1 MDIIVNKVSCYRSDE
16 NNFNMLFSFLE
27 THCAV
32 SAYNVSSMYKI
43 SKNLWQITYYG
54 GYVKYYKFGPIFN
67 YGNDKVAL
75 SRKLG
80 SDLNITYVETTFKDV
95 KSVIKDIFPIEDRVQ
110 FVRISNQE
118 ILIHELCYAK
128 DYLNILSGKYPY
140 FRVKL
145 LVGEEAKASGVVKV
159 VNKMLS
165 DQIRDLELTI
175 KSTEAGLVAKR
186 NLLNELLLKQSES
199 EKV

>member
-1 MDIIVNKVSCYRSDE
+1 MYLLCIK
-16 NNFNMLFSFLE
+16 FL
-27 THCAV
+27 
-32 SAYNVSSMYKI
+32 KI
-43 SKNLWQITYYG
+43 YG
-54 GYVKYYKFGPIFN
+54 RLKYYKFGPIFN

-95 KSVIKDIFPIEDRVQ
+95 KSVIKDIFPIEDRVH

>member
-1 MDIIVNKVSCYRSDE
+1 
-16 NNFNMLFSFLE
+16 MLNRLSKTFSL
-27 THCAV
+27 
-32 SAYNVSSMYKI
+32 
-43 SKNLWQITYYG
+43 
-54 GYVKYYKFGPIFN
+54 
-67 YGNDKVAL
+67 
-75 SRKLG
+75 
-80 SDLNITYVETTFKDV
+80 
-95 KSVIKDIFPIEDRVQ
+95 
-110 FVRISNQE
+110 
-118 ILIHELCYAK
+118 
-128 DYLNILSGKYPY
+128 
-140 FRVKL
+140 VKL

>member
-1 MDIIVNKVSCYRSDE
+1 M
-16 NNFNMLFSFLE
+16 
-27 THCAV
+27 
-32 SAYNVSSMYKI
+32 
-43 SKNLWQITYYG
+43 
-54 GYVKYYKFGPIFN
+54 
-67 YGNDKVAL
+67 

-80 SDLNITYVETTFKDV
+80 SDV
-95 KSVIKDIFPIEDRVQ
+95 KSVIKDIFPIEDRVH
-110 FVRISNQE
+110 FERISN
-118 ILIHELCYAK
+118 
-128 DYLNILSGKYPY
+128 GKYPY